1 MFALLV
7 HCENTGC
14 SPFEVFY
21 GRVSNAELAP
31 LLTDAD
37 LDSESEYESDYVR
50 KELNFVMQVINKL
63 QFD

>member
-1 MFALLV
+1 MFAPLV

-31 LLTDAD
+31 LLTDED
-37 LDSESEYESDYVR
+37 LDSESEDESDYVR
-50 KELNFVMQVINKL
+50 KELNF
-63 QFD
+63 